1 MSAPTA
7 PSPAP
12 GGPEA
17 PSSASTGAP
26 APGAGAG
33 RAAWRTPVLLGLLG
47 LVVLLVF
54 GVAGPSGTS
63 AFGLSGRS
71 DPVQLGDL
79 RLPVRATAV
88 VLGLVCL
95 ALAAL
100 AALRT
105 RAGARAP
112 RWLPLAYGLAFV
124 VAFLVW
130 VVGGER
136 ISLVGLLGGSLLLSV
151 PLVLGALAGVVSE
164 RAGVVNIAIEGQLL
178 AGAFLSAVVASTTGS
193 AYVGLVAAPLAGA
206 MVGLLLAIFAIRYLV
221 NQIIVGVV
229 LNVLVAGLTSFLY
242 STVLTQDAQTYN
254 RPPGLTPIRIPLL
267 ADIPVLGP
275 VLFRQTLVVYLM
287 YAAVVLAHVALFKT
301 RWGLRVR
308 AVGEHPKAAD
318 TVGIDVNGTRF
329 RNVLVSG
336 ALAGLGGAM
345 LTLGASLAFAE
356 EMSAGKGYIALAAMI
371 FGRYSPRGA
380 LAAALLF
387 GFATNLQDILNGLDT
402 PIPSEFLLMAPYL
415 ATLFA
420 VAGLVGRVRAPAA
433 DGIPYVKG

>member
-7 PSPAP
+7 PSATPGAPA
-12 GGPEA
+12 
-17 PSSASTGAP
+17 SASTGAP
-26 APGAGAG
+26 RPVGAAG
-33 RAAWRTPVLLGLLG
+33 RSAWRTPVVVGALGLL
-47 LVVLLVF
+47 VLLVL
-54 GVAGPSGTS
+54 GVAGPEGSS

-71 DPVQLGDL
+71 DAVQLGDL
-79 RLPVRATAV
+79 RLPARATGL
-88 VLGLVCL
+88 VLGLACL

-100 AALRT
+100 AAVRA
-105 RAGARAP
+105 RAGAEAP
-112 RWLPLAYGLAFV
+112 RWLPATAGALVV

-130 VVGGER
+130 VVGGQR

-151 PLVLGALAGVVSE
+151 PLVLGALSGVVSE

-178 AGAFLSAVVASTTGS
+178 AGAFGAAVVASTTGS

-206 MVGLLLAIFAIRYLV
+206 LVGLLLAVFAIRYLV

-229 LNVLVAGLTSFLY
+229 LNVLVVGLTGFAY
-242 STVLTQDAQTYN
+242 STVLTQDPSRYN
-254 RPPGLTPIRIPLL
+254 SPPGLGAVPIPLL
-267 ADIPVLGP
+267 SEIPVLGP
-275 VLFRQTLVVYLM
+275 VLFRQSVVVYLM
-287 YAAVVLAHVALFKT
+287 YAAVILTHVALFRT

-318 TVGIDVNGTRF
+318 TVGIDVNRTRF
-329 RNVLVSG
+329 VNVLISG

-380 LAAALLF
+380 LLAALLF

-402 PIPSEFLLMAPYL
+402 PVPSEFLLMAPYL
-415 ATLFA
+415 ATLLA

-433 DGIPYVKG
+433 DGVPYVKG

>member
-1 MSAPTA
+1 MSASTA
-7 PSPAP
+7 TPGAP
-12 GGPEA
+12 P
-17 PSSASTGAP
+17 SASTGAP
-26 APGAGAG
+26 APVGEA
-33 RAAWRTPVLLGLLG
+33 RRSWRTPVLLGVLG
-47 LVVLLVF
+47 ILALVVFGLL
-54 GVAGPSGTS
+54 APSGSS
-63 AFGLSGRS
+63 AFGLSGRGEA
-71 DPVQLGDL
+71 VQLPDL
-79 RLPVRATAV
+79 RLPVRATGV
-88 VLGLVCL
+88 VLALVCL
-95 ALAAL
+95 GLAAV
-100 AALRT
+100 AAVAV
-105 RAGARAP
+105 RAGRRGP
-112 RWLPLAYGLAFV
+112 RWLPAAYGLAFV

-151 PLVLGALAGVVSE
+151 PLVLGALSGVVSE
-164 RAGVVNIAIEGQLL
+164 RVGVVNIAIEGQLL
-178 AGAFLSAVVASTTGS
+178 AGAFLAAVVASTTGS
-193 AYVGLVAAPLAGA
+193 AYVGLVAAPIAGA
-206 MVGLLLAIFAIRYLV
+206 LVGLLLAVFAIRYLV

-229 LNVLVAGLTSFLY
+229 LNVLVAGLTSFAY

-254 RPPGLTPIRIPLL
+254 TPPGLGPVAIPLL

-275 VLFRQTLVVYLM
+275 VLFRQSVVVYLM
-287 YAAVVLAHVALFKT
+287 YAAVVVLHIALFRT

-308 AVGEHPKAAD
+308 AVGEHPQAAD
-318 TVGIDVNGTRF
+318 TVGIDVNRTRF
-329 RNVLVSG
+329 VNVLLSG

-415 ATLFA
+415 ATLLA

-433 DGIPYVKG
+433 GGVPYVKG